1 MLQKEVLEISR
12 QAPGAENPDTLAA
25 FEIYAPILSKL
36 GRLGKAEP
44 LQRSAR
50 HLRGYLVQVGP
61 LGRG

>member
-1 MLQKEVLEISR
+1 MTLSKLGRLGEAEMLQKEVLEISR

-44 LQRSAR
+44 LQN
-50 HLRGYLVQVGP
+50 
-61 LGRG
+61 